1 MIKKKIGSK
10 GPEHLIQC
18 VKIQDVAET
27 SKKKEKRAVN
37 RNTKREKKKL
47 FRNSKTKE
55 EKRKCLFQIEQTAND
70 EDDRF

>member
-37 RNTKREKKKL
+37 RNTKREKKE
-47 FRNSKTKE
+47 T
-55 EKRKCLFQIEQTAND
+55 FQK
-70 EDDRF
+70 